1 MIEPPTKPT
10 QTSPDAVTMHAG
22 IGGVC
27 TQCGSTVGDPLHPCP
42 KCGATVSGG
51 GPVAAQNERMRA
63 RLQESI
69 GDGYKL
75 VELLG
80 RGGMGIVYRAREV
93 ALDRD
98 VALKVLALDPILAPD
113 AYTRFEREAKL
124 AARLDHPHIVPIFAV
139 GQRQNVA
146 FYTMRLVRGGSLE
159 DLIGAGKQ
167 LALDHVVKLLKEVA
181 AALDHAHRHGVVH
194 RDIKPAN
201 VLLGESGHA
210 MVADFGI
217 AKALSNTESG
227 ATGTGIIGSPGYMS
241 PEQWRGAEIDGR
253 ADQYSL
259 GIVAF
264 EMLTGKRPFETPQ
277 VQDLLRM
284 HLSAEVP
291 PLSHFRTG
299 LPQGVDEALRR
310 ALAKDPSQ
318 RFSTVGAFVDALA
331 GLRPA
336 TPGVTQRGPRYV
348 AKPAPPPKRGLV
360 GALVPIVLIAGVGA
374 AFAFPQTRDPMMS
387 ALQPAIVSIEGLAG
401 VREAGPVKPDSMA
414 IRDSIALAAQL
425 AAHDSLVA
433 AMETGATAATNASSL
448 PGGDT
453 LALRDSTTRAPLSP
467 APMVLD
473 TTLASM
479 ASTRTAPRMQYG
491 WLRIVINGGTA
502 PAKIDGVRQGSTPI
516 VRRVEEGE
524 HLVTVEGAGDSFLPS
539 QITVTVAAGDTSSAV
554 FATPEAMRRAKSPR
568 PAVDSASPSGS
579 GTASSAADSTSPAA
593 TRAPR

>member
-27 TQCGSTVGDPLHPCP
+27 TQCGYTVGDPLHPCP

-51 GPVAAQNERMRA
+51 GPLAAQNERMRA

-69 GDGYKL
+69 GDSYKL
-75 VELLG
+75 LELLG

-113 AYTRFEREAKL
+113 AYSRFEREAKL

-146 FYTMRLVRGGSLE
+146 FYTMRLVRGGNLE

-181 AALDHAHRHGVVH
+181 AALDHAHRQGVVH

-310 ALAKDPSQ
+310 ALAKDPAQ

-336 TPGVTQRGPRYV
+336 TAGITQRGPRYV
-348 AKPAPPPKRGLV
+348 VKPAPPPKRGLV
-360 GALVPIVLIAGVGA
+360 GALVPIILIAGVGA

-387 ALQPAIVSIEGLAG
+387 ALQPAILSIEGLAG
-401 VREAGPVKPDSMA
+401 VRDAGPVRPDSMA
-414 IRDSIALAAQL
+414 VRDSIALAAQI

-433 AMETGATAATNASSL
+433 AMDATTSSAATASAI
-448 PGGDT
+448 GGDT
-453 LALRDSTTRAPLSP
+453 LALHDSTGRMPLTP

-473 TTLASM
+473 TTLAAM
-479 ASTRTAPRMQYG
+479 AATRTAPRMQYG
-491 WLRIVINGGTA
+491 WLRVVINGGTA

-539 QITVTVAAGDTSSAV
+539 QITVTVAAGDPSSAV
-554 FATPEAMRRAKSPR
+554 FTTPEAMRRAKAPR
-568 PAVDSASPSGS
+568 PPADSSSHPDGGAAPGAGDSAAI
-579 GTASSAADSTSPAA
+579 TT

>member
-27 TQCGSTVGDPLHPCP
+27 TQCGHTVGDPLHPCP
-42 KCGATVSGG
+42 KCGATTSGG
-51 GPVAAQNERMRA
+51 GSPATQNERMRA

-75 VELLG
+75 LELLG

-98 VALKVLALDPILAPD
+98 VALKVLALDPVLAPD

-167 LALDHVVKLLKEVA
+167 LTLDHVVKLLKEVA
-181 AALDHAHRHGVVH
+181 AALDHAHRQGVVH

-284 HLSAEVP
+284 HLSAEMP
-291 PLSHFRTG
+291 PLTHFRTG

-318 RFSTVGAFVDALA
+318 RFSTAGAFVDALA

-336 TPGVTQRGPRYV
+336 TAGISQRGPRYA
-348 AKPAPPPKRGLV
+348 AKPAPPPKRGLA
-360 GALVPIVLIAGVGA
+360 GALVPILLIGGVGA

-387 ALQPAIVSIEGLAG
+387 ALQPAIASIEGFAG
-401 VREAGPVKPDSMA
+401 VRDAGPVTPDSIS
-414 IRDSIALAAQL
+414 IRDSIALAAQV
-425 AAHDSLVA
+425 AAHDSLVDAMA
-433 AMETGATAATNASSL
+433 ANSAAAS
-448 PGGDT
+448 PAGGDT
-453 LALRDSTTRAPLSP
+453 LALHDSTTRAQLSP

-473 TTLASM
+473 TTLAAM
-479 ASTRTAPRMQYG
+479 AATRSAPRMQYG
-491 WLRIVINGGTA
+491 WLRVVINGGTA

-524 HLVTVEGAGDSFLPS
+524 HLVTVDGAGDSFLPS
-539 QITVTVAAGDTSSAV
+539 QITVTVAAGDTSTAM
-554 FATPEAMRRAKSPR
+554 FATPEAIRRAKAPR
-568 PAVDSASPSGS
+568 PVADSSATSGS
-579 GTASSAADSTSPAA
+579 VSAPGAGDAASSGT
-593 TRAPR
+593 TREPR